1 MRKRDYCARTNKGRR
16 RATHGKAC
24 GTYIYREKNEHEH
37 AAVFPFEWGQKRERE
52 RDDSFRALC
61 GLARRQQQLALH
73 ARGVLMLLSVSFEEK
88 KTQWSNSALR

>member
-1 MRKRDYCARTNKGRR
+1 MREQTKVGGAQRTEKRVVPIYTGRRTN
-16 RATHGKAC
+16 TN
-24 GTYIYREKNEHEH
+24 TLLF
-37 AAVFPFEWGQKRERE
+37 FPLNGGKRERE